1 MSEVSE
7 PDLYSK
13 PLDFA
18 RPICGTVN
26 PLVDCAVPLEDEAVS
41 CNANNLNASVS
52 PVTNPTSG
60 EPKTFFTFTKFWIS
74 NLVLKLLSVSKSL
87 ALFTSINFVP
97 TFSNS

>member
-41 CNANNLNASVS
+41 CNANNLYASVS

-60 EPKTFFTFTKFWIS
+60 EPKTFFTFTKF
-74 NLVLKLLSVSKSL
+74 
-87 ALFTSINFVP
+87 
-97 TFSNS
+97 